1 MTTQDPK
8 QTVGRFEVI
17 ESLGQTAT
25 GTVFRVRDPDSGN
38 MHMVKVLDIGLIER
52 AGGIESIREELETI
66 QSLDHPNV
74 GKILEIHL
82 ESDPVFIVSEY
93 VQGVPLRQVL
103 ARRRLRFAEGFR
115 VFRGVCEGLAAAH
128 AQGLVHRDLNPKNVI
143 VSHDLSVVKITD
155 FGLGPL
161 KDFAHEISHGDTG
174 AIDTRTLKYLAPEF
188 LRDSKGDERSDI
200 YSAGVLCYEALTGRT
215 PSGKY
220 SLPSQLNSEA
230 PSELD
235 PIVLRC
241 LSTDLGGR
249 YTGAEELLHDIRELE
264 ERLRLGLAQNLKGF
278 VADDGGLVG
287 RRLRTFLI
295 GLLFLLL
302 VAFVFGLGWTRKN
315 ASKSI
320 EGLQN
325 SRATRQNVESGISS
339 APGTLPTATA
349 TARADGTP
357 GTLDELRGD
366 MVRHITEATVI
377 PAAGTP
383 PKRIEE
389 FIGRVNSGD
398 ERLSVARMTSP
409 PGWVEPG
416 QRPEFAEFTV
426 VLSGAL
432 RVETETGAVDVRAGE
447 AVVAE
452 AGEWVRYSTPEGA
465 QYIAVCLPAFSLDT
479 VHRDDED
486 GDDEDGGDDESPE
499 TSGDVAS

>member
-1 MTTQDPK
+1 MTNQDHPK
-8 QTVGRFEVI
+8 TIGRFEIV

-25 GTVFRVRDPDSGN
+25 GTVFRVRDPDSGSV
-38 MHMVKVLDIGLIER
+38 HMVKVLDVSLIER
-52 AGGIESIREELETI
+52 AGGVESIREELETI

-74 GKILEIHL
+74 GKILEIDL
-82 ESDPVFIVSEY
+82 EHDPLYIVSEY
-93 VQGVPLRQVL
+93 IEGVPLRMIL
-103 ARRRLRFAEGFR
+103 ARRRLTFAEGFR
-115 VFRGVCEGLAAAH
+115 VFRKVCEGLVAAH
-128 AQGLVHRDLNPKNVI
+128 AEGLVHRDLNPKNVI
-143 VSHDLSVVKITD
+143 VSQDLSVVKITD

-249 YTGAEELLHDIRELE
+249 YVGAEELLNDIRDLE

-287 RRLRTFLI
+287 RRLRSFLI

-302 VAFVFGLGWTRKN
+302 LAFVFGLGWMRK
-315 ASKSI
+315 KTSI
-320 EGLQN
+320 DLPDLRNGATTGQN
-325 SRATRQNVESGISS
+325 DESS
-339 APGTLPTATA
+339 AEGALTLQDDQ
-349 TARADGTP
+349 R
-357 GTLDELRGD
+357 LD
-366 MVRHITEATVI
+366 MVRHIQQATVI

-389 FIGRVNSGD
+389 FIGRVNSDD
-398 ERLSVARMTSP
+398 ERLSIARMTSP

-416 QRPEFAEFTV
+416 QRPEFAEYTV

-432 RVETETGAVDVRAGE
+432 RVETENGTIDVRAGE
-447 AVVAE
+447 AVVTE
-452 AGEWVRYSTPEGA
+452 PGEWVRYSTPEGA
-465 QYIAVCLPAFSLDT
+465 QYIAVCLPAFSIDT
-479 VHRDDED
+479 VHRDDDAQDD
-486 GDDEDGGDDESPE
+486 GARDPAGNA
-499 TSGDVAS
+499 AS

>member
-1 MTTQDPK
+1 MTTQNETK
-8 QTVGRFEVI
+8 TIGRFEI
-17 ESLGQTAT
+17 LESLGQTAT
-25 GTVFRVRDPDSGN
+25 GTVFRVRDPDSDQT
-38 MHMVKVLDIGLIER
+38 HMVKVLDIGLIQR
-52 AGGIESIREELETI
+52 AGGVESIREELETI

-74 GKILEIHL
+74 GRILEINL
-82 ESDPVFIVSEY
+82 EHDPVFIVSEY
-93 VQGVPLRQVL
+93 IQGVPLRSIL
-103 ARRRLRFAEGFR
+103 ARRRLSFAEGFR
-115 VFRGVCEGLAAAH
+115 VFRKVCEGLVAAH

-249 YTGAEELLHDIRELE
+249 YVGAEELLHDIRDLE

-278 VADDGGLVG
+278 VADDGGFVG
-287 RRLRTFLI
+287 SRLRALLI

-302 VAFVFGLGWTRKN
+302 VAFVFGLGWMRKN
-315 ASKSI
+315 AS
-320 EGLQN
+320 EDLETLQ
-325 SRATRQNVESGISS
+325 RDAPARQNVELATPTSPEPGSNDETG
-339 APGTLPTATA
+339 APH
-349 TARADGTP
+349 RQ
-357 GTLDELRGD
+357 DERLD

-389 FIGRVNSGD
+389 FIGRVNSED
-398 ERLSVARMTSP
+398 DRLSIARMTSP

-432 RVETETGAVDVRAGE
+432 RVETETGTIDVRAGE
-447 AVVAE
+447 AVVTE
-452 AGEWVRYSTPEGA
+452 PGEWVRYSTPEGA
-465 QYIAVCLPAFSLDT
+465 QYIAVCLPAFSIDA
-479 VHRDDED
+479 VHRDDET
-486 GDDEDGGDDESPE
+486 GAP
-499 TSGDVAS
+499 SGDAAS

>member
-1 MTTQDPK
+1 MSTQAETK
-8 QTVGRFEVI
+8 TIGRFEVI

-25 GTVFRVRDPDSGN
+25 GTVFRVRDPDSGRI
-38 MHMVKVLDIGLIER
+38 HMVKVLDIGLIQR
-52 AGGIESIREELETI
+52 AGGVDSIREELETI

-82 ESDPVFIVSEY
+82 EGSPVFIVSEY
-93 VQGVPLRQVL
+93 VEGVPLRQVL

-115 VFRGVCEGLAAAH
+115 IFRSVCEGLAAAH

-235 PIVLRC
+235 PIILRC

-249 YTGAEELLHDIRELE
+249 YIGAEELLHDIRDLE
-264 ERLRLGLAQNLKGF
+264 ERLRLGLAQNLKGL
-278 VADDGGLVG
+278 VAEDGRLVG
-287 RRLRTFLI
+287 SRLRSILI

-302 VAFVFGLGWTRKN
+302 VAFVFGLGWMRKN
-315 ASKSI
+315 ASKEI
-320 EGLQN
+320 EGLRSGAATGQN
-325 SRATRQNVESGISS
+325 AAARAMANPTSGI
-339 APGTLPTATA
+339 
-349 TARADGTP
+349 ADTS
-357 GTLDELRGD
+357 EAQRRD

-389 FIGRVNSGD
+389 FIGRVNSED
-398 ERLSVARMTSP
+398 DRLSIARMTSP

-432 RVETETGAVDVRAGE
+432 RVETETGTIDVRAGE
-447 AVVAE
+447 AVVTE
-452 AGEWVRYSTPEGA
+452 PGEWVRYSTPEGA
-465 QYIAVCLPAFSLDT
+465 QYIAVCLPAFAIDT
-479 VHRDDED
+479 VHRDDEATENTPSGAD
-486 GDDEDGGDDESPE
+486 GDA
-499 TSGDVAS
+499 AS